1 MLEVTIIIAILIT
14 LVLLTKLGGLELI
27 VNAFIALVGFI
38 FSLLIAVLVIGCL
51 CLVGVIVVPILI
63 VIAICAVIME
73 IFEKCRRR

>member
-1 MLEVTIIIAILIT
+1 MLEAIIIIAVLIT

-63 VIAICAVIME
+63 IIAICAVIME

>member
-1 MLEVTIIIAILIT
+1 MLEVTIIIAVLIT